1 MPEMP
6 EVEIH
11 HHHEEGHEKDPLGR
25 AVGVLAAL
33 FSVLLAVVTIM
44 SHRAHTEGVLLKTE
58 ANDKWAYYQSKR
70 IKFHDLELGVDLIQL
85 MGPKNSESQKV
96 LARYAKEK
104 EKNRKQG
111 EETQVD
117 AQKIEKR
124 SAAIEAQAL
133 RYDFGEG
140 LLEIALVLSSLYFIA
155 RRKLFPVVGVIAAI
169 LGTAVA
175 ISGYLL

>member
-1 MPEMP
+1 MPEI
-6 EVEIH
+6 EIPH
-11 HHHEEGHEKDPLGR
+11 DEEEGHAKDPLGR
-25 AVGVLAAL
+25 TVGILAAV
-33 FSVLLAVVTIM
+33 FSVALAVVTIM

-58 ANDKWAYYQSKR
+58 ANDKWSYYQSKR
-70 IKFHDLELGVDLIQL
+70 IKFHDLELGEDLIQVL
-85 MGPKNSESQKV
+85 GPQSDASQKV

-104 EKNRKQG
+104 EKNLKQG
-111 EETQVD
+111 EETQAEAKD
-117 AQKIEKR
+117 IEKR
-124 SAAIEAQAL
+124 SGQIEAQAL

-169 LGTAVA
+169 LGAGVA